1 MILHI
6 PHASKHIPENL
17 KNLFTLSD
25 DALSAEL
32 ISMTDAYT
40 DELFAFPG
48 ATSITFPYSRLLVDV
63 ERFPNEEDEPMSRVG
78 MGMIYTQTSKGDR
91 LKRDLLPGER
101 AHLRS
106 FYDTHHQA
114 LLETTER
121 ALEIS
126 GHARIID
133 CHSFPSRPLPC
144 DQDQSRRRPVFCIG
158 VDSFHTPEKL
168 ARNSVAKLEQMG
180 YSVAINFPYSG
191 TLVPLKHY
199 GTDSRVQSIM
209 IEVNRRL
216 YLDEVTG
223 LKTNAF
229 NSVKEQIHCLL
240 HLIQSLIPTSS
251 L

>member
-6 PHASKHIPENL
+6 PHASKYIPENL

-25 DALSAEL
+25 DSLSAEL

-48 ATSITFPYSRLLVDV
+48 ATPITFPYSRLLVDV
-63 ERFPNEEDEPMSRVG
+63 ERFPNDEDEPMSRVG
-78 MGMIYTQTSKGDR
+78 MGMIYTQTSTGER
-91 LKRDLLPGER
+91 LKRDLLPEER
-101 AHLRS
+101 TQLRS

-114 LLETTER
+114 LLDTTER

-126 GHARIID
+126 GKARIID

-144 DQDQSRRRPVFCIG
+144 DQDQSPRRPDFCIG
-158 VDSFHTPEKL
+158 TDSFHTPPQL
-168 ARNSVAKLEQMG
+168 AKEVVAKLKQMG
-180 YSVAINFPYSG
+180 YSVGVNTPYAG

-199 GTDSRVQSIM
+199 NTDSRVQSIM

-216 YLDEVTG
+216 YVDEITG
-223 LKTNAF
+223 FKTDAF
-229 NSVKEQIHCLL
+229 NSIKEHIQRLL
-240 HLIQSLIPTSS
+240 HSIQAHSL
-251 L
+251 